1 MNYLL
6 DTHVVLW
13 ALYDDDKLPNKV
25 KEIILNQ
32 NNSLYFSVVSP
43 WEIETKHQK
52 KPENI
57 KINGKQV
64 AFLCRQAGYKTINI
78 NINHINEYVELGM
91 LFNNVDHHDP
101 FDKMLLAQAK
111 TENMILITHDKKFK
125 LYDDSNIL
133 LF

>member
-13 ALYDDDKLPNKV
+13 ALYDDDKLPNKI

-64 AFLCRQAGYKTINI
+64 TFLCRQAGYKTINI

-91 LFNNVDHHDP
+91 LFNNIDHHDP

-111 TENMILITHDKKFK
+111 AENMILITHDKKFK
-125 LYDDSNIL
+125 LYNDSNIL
-133 LF
+133 FF